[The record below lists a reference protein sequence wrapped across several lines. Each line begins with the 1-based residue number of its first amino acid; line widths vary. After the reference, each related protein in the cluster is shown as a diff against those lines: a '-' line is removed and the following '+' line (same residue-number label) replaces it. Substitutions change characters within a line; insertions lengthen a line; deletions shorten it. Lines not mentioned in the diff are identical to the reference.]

1 MKETKDTARRV
12 LAALRAAGAD
22 EASCSV
28 TEAETREFNVDGGKF
43 SLFRTLFDTS
53 LRMTAFKDHKRGT
66 VALNKTDDEAIKAA
80 VADCMAAAAAAE
92 PDEAWGLAETGDER
106 TFLEGAPEPE
116 LDRFFDRTSELMDDI
131 KSRYPKIL
139 VEQMITEH
147 KSYQQTYV
155 NTSGAEYTT
164 VGGEY
169 GVSVMFSGHD
179 GDKSSS
185 FNSAGASFDSLD
197 RKLIDLGSIDADLA
211 ATEKQIDTVPME
223 GKFVGTM
230 ILTPGCLGEFVD
242 SLLGSFTGD
251 RAILEGTT
259 IWKDKLG
266 EKVADERITVS
277 FDPFND
283 RIVCGERFTGEGYLS
298 QPCDVIKN
306 GVLERFM
313 LSRFVSKKT
322 GFDRLPNDGSAMVI
336 PAGDKS
342 LDELIAGVEKGI
354 LVGRFSG
361 GAPSNAGDF
370 SGVAKNSFLIESG
383 KIGPALSE
391 TMISGNLADLLKSLV
406 GFSSETVADGAS
418 VLPWAAFTGVTIS
431 GK

>member
-12 LAALRAAGAD
+12 LAALREAGAD

-28 TEAETREFNVDGGKF
+28 TETETREFNVDGGKG
-43 SLFRTLFDTS
+43 SLFRGLFDTP
-53 LRMTAFKDHKRGT
+53 LRMTVFKDRRRGT
-66 VALNKTDDEAIKAA
+66 VGLNKTDDESIRQA
-80 VADCMAAAAAAE
+80 VEDCMAAAAAAE

-131 KSRYPKIL
+131 KARYPKIL

-147 KSYQQTYV
+147 KSYRQTYV

-185 FNSAGASFDSLD
+185 FNSAGAVFASLD
-197 RKLIDLGSIDADLA
+197 KKLIDLGSIDADLA
-211 ATEKQIDTVPME
+211 ATEKQIDTLPME
-223 GKFVGTM
+223 GKFVGTVV
-230 ILTPGCLGEFVD
+230 LTPGCLGECMD

-251 RAILEGTT
+251 SAILDGSS

-266 EKVADERITVS
+266 EKVADERITVR
-277 FDPFND
+277 FDPFD
-283 RIVCGERFTGEGYLS
+283 ERIVCGERFTGEGYLS
-298 QPCDVIKN
+298 EPCDVIKD

-322 GFDRLPNDGSAMVI
+322 GFDRLPNGGSAMVI
-336 PAGDKS
+336 PAGDKT
-342 LDELIAGVEKGI
+342 LDELIAGVERGI

-370 SGVAKNSFLIESG
+370 SGVAKNSFLIENG
-383 KIGPALSE
+383 KISSALSE
-391 TMISGNLADLLKSLV
+391 TMISGNLAELLRSLV
-406 GFSSETVADGAS
+406 GFSKETVADGAS
-418 VLPWAAFTGVTIS
+418 VLPWGVFTGVTIS